1 MEGARPRPLGLAVG
15 EAERTR
21 AFRRLSLA
29 GVLPTDPVFLALG
42 HIVPYAQD
50 QGLFLHEASA
60 GLTGIGVSS
69 TAGRLVLSPLG
80 DRFGS
85 RASYGAAIAAM
96 AILSFVWLGLP
107 LRMAWSLPLGGV
119 RLGVRPL
126 RCPQTDPH
134 GRLLRH
140 PLVNGIIGLF
150 YTAAGFGALLGPG
163 IGGVLSDLTGS
174 YRSAIFAATTFGAFA
189 VAWVPPS
196 WRSEAT
202 GSDGRR
208 TEGSP

>member
-1 MEGARPRPLGLAVG
+1 MWLSRRLRPEAWARWRRWPSSAPRRGAVSFRTEPRLTRLRPTPVEGARPRPLGLAVG

-42 HIVPYAQD
+42 HIAPYAQD

-107 LRMAWSLPLGGV
+107 LRMAW
-119 RLGVRPL
+119 
-126 RCPQTDPH
+126 
-134 GRLLRH
+134 
-140 PLVNGIIGLF
+140 
-150 YTAAGFGALLGPG
+150 
-163 IGGVLSDLTGS
+163 
-174 YRSAIFAATTFGAFA
+174 
-189 VAWVPPS
+189 
-196 WRSEAT
+196 
-202 GSDGRR
+202 
-208 TEGSP
+208 